1 MKDMESFLEF
11 LKGLIS
17 LLEWKILI
25 PIFFFT
31 TLLLLVRQISFMSII
46 LEPMYT
52 TIVWIWLLSAIGLAY
67 NTLYSLFY
75 FIRDKYEQHITQ
87 KAEELSRELIYREKE
102 LKVKH
107 VIDDLTADEI
117 SLLKY
122 VQSKAGVLWLPDTN
136 AQVLGL
142 IKARLIEK
150 FSQDTDMSY
159 YRGDKLRAVCSPYV
173 LTLFMKE
180 NKAIISKEV
189 KEFYG
194 DIKISEKFSDYQ
206 VDDNFEL
213 PT

>member
-1 MKDMESFLEF
+1 MKDVKSFLEF

-31 TLLLLVRQISFMSII
+31 TLLLLLRQISFMSII
-46 LEPMYT
+46 LEPMYK

-75 FIRDKYEQHITQ
+75 FIRSKYEQHITQ

-142 IKARLIEK
+142 IRASLIEK
-150 FSQDTDMSY
+150 FSPDTDMSY
-159 YRGDKLRAVCSPYV
+159 YRGNKLRAVCSPYI
-173 LTLFMKE
+173 LTMFMKE
-180 NKAIISKEV
+180 NKAIINRELTKL
-189 KEFYG
+189 YG

-206 VDDNFEL
+206 VDDNFTL
-213 PT
+213 P